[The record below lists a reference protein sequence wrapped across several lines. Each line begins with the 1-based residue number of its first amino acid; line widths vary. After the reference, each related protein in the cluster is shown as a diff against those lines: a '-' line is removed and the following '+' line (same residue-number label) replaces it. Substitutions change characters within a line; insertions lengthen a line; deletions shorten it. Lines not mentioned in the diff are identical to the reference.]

1 MNSKAGSFYE
11 ALNIPET
18 ATADEIKKSYRR
30 LSMMYHPDKNGN
42 SQESTEKFQKISEAY
57 EVLGNPEKKQD
68 YDMTHNNPF
77 FKMMSQGMN
86 MNMGQ
91 SMGQSMGQNMHMGQT
106 MHPVDELF
114 SSLFGMP
121 FMSSSASG
129 MGPDIQVMGSGLG
142 PNIRV
147 FQNGR
152 PVHVQSFGQGF
163 GQGTSFAQS
172 KPNPIVKNI
181 NVPIDKILTGT
192 TIPVDVERW
201 MIENGLKVYEKET
214 VYVNVPK
221 GIDEGE
227 LILLKDKGN
236 ILSENNKGD
245 IKVFVKIENNT
256 EFIRKGLDL
265 ILNKTITVKEGL
277 CGFSF
282 ELKYITGKVYTITNN
297 SGNIIS
303 HGYQKMIP
311 NMGLTRDDHTGSLLI
326 IFDVKFPEKL
336 SEETIDALKAIEF

>member
-1 MNSKAGSFYE
+1 MNSKQGSFYE
-11 ALNIPET
+11 VLDVPET
-18 ATADEIKKSYRR
+18 ATSDEIKKSYRR

-57 EVLGNPEKKQD
+57 EVLGNPEKKKE
-68 YDMTHNNPF
+68 YDMTQNNPF
-77 FKMMSQGMN
+77 FKMMSQQGMNPCQNMN
-86 MNMGQ
+86 MN
-91 SMGQSMGQNMHMGQT
+91 
-106 MHPVDELF
+106 PVDELF

-121 FMSSSASG
+121 FMSG
-129 MGPDIQVMGSGLG
+129 GLGPDIQFMGPGPG
-142 PNIRV
+142 PNIRI

-152 PVHVQSFGQGF
+152 PVNNQMFGQGF
-163 GQGTSFAQS
+163 GQGLGPGFPFTQA
-172 KPNPIVKNI
+172 KPSPIVKHI

-192 TIPVDVERW
+192 TIPVEIERW
-201 MIENGLKVYEKET
+201 MIENGLKIFEKET
-214 VYVNVPK
+214 VYVTVPK

-236 ILSENNKGD
+236 ILSETNRGD

-256 EFIRKGLDL
+256 EFTRMGLDL
-265 ILNKTITVKEGL
+265 ILNKTITVKEAL
-277 CGFSF
+277 CGFNF

-303 HGYQKMIP
+303 HGYQKVIP
-311 NMGLTRDDHTGSLLI
+311 NMGLTRDEHTGSLLI

-336 SEETIDALKAIEF
+336 SEETLAALKVVDF

>member
-1 MNSKAGSFYE
+1 MNSKQGSFYE
-11 ALNIPET
+11 VLDVPET
-18 ATADEIKKSYRR
+18 ATSDEIKKSYRR

-57 EVLGNPEKKQD
+57 EVLGNPEKKKE
-68 YDMTHNNPF
+68 YDMTQNNPF
-77 FKMMSQGMN
+77 FKMMSQQGMNPCQNMN
-86 MNMGQ
+86 MN
-91 SMGQSMGQNMHMGQT
+91 
-106 MHPVDELF
+106 PVDELF

-121 FMSSSASG
+121 FMSG
-129 MGPDIQVMGSGLG
+129 GLGPDIQFMGSGPG
-142 PNIRV
+142 PNIRI

-152 PVHVQSFGQGF
+152 PVNNQMFGQGF
-163 GQGTSFAQS
+163 GQGLGPGFPFTQA
-172 KPNPIVKNI
+172 KPSPIVKHI

-192 TIPVDVERW
+192 TIPVEIERW
-201 MIENGLKVYEKET
+201 MIENGLKIFEKET
-214 VYVNVPK
+214 VYVTVPK

-236 ILSENNKGD
+236 ILSETNRGD

-256 EFIRKGLDL
+256 EFTRVGLDL
-265 ILNKTITVKEGL
+265 ILNKTITVKEAL
-277 CGFSF
+277 CGFAF

-303 HGYQKMIP
+303 HGYQKVIP
-311 NMGLTRDDHTGSLLI
+311 NMGLTRDEHTGSLLI

-336 SEETIDALKAIEF
+336 SEETLAALKVVDF